1 MNSQVLKLATKKGI
15 LMGLCFCAYTFIM
28 WITKLDS
35 QFLVYGQYL
44 DIAIILLPILLILFS
59 IKQSLKIAELTT
71 IHRILLAIYIG
82 LLSQLIYSPFLYI
95 YHNFINPNWFDAVIE
110 LKINSLKIENIAEDK
125 ISSIVEKIKLNN
137 IAQNEIYSL
146 SSFIPSVFI
155 LPTLIALISLL
166 FKKWKNNLR

>member
-1 MNSQVLKLATKKGI
+1 
-15 LMGLCFCAYTFIM
+15 M

-125 ISSIVEKIKLNN
+125 ISSIIEKMKLNN
-137 IAQNEIYSL
+137 IAQNKIYSL

-166 FKKWKNNLR
+166 FKKWKINLR

>member
-1 MNSQVLKLATKKGI
+1 MNSQVLKLATKNGI

-35 QFLVYGQYL
+35 AYLKYGQFL
-44 DIAIILLPILLILFS
+44 DIGIILLPIFIILLS
-59 IKQSLKIAELTT
+59 IKHSLKIAELK
-71 IHRILLAIYIG
+71 IIQRIILAIYIG
-82 LLSQLIYSPFLYI
+82 LLSQLIYSPFLYA

-110 LKINSLKIENIAEDK
+110 LKINSLKIENIADDK
-125 ISSIVEKIKLNN
+125 ISSIVEKMKLNN
-137 IAQNEIYSL
+137 ISQNRIYSL